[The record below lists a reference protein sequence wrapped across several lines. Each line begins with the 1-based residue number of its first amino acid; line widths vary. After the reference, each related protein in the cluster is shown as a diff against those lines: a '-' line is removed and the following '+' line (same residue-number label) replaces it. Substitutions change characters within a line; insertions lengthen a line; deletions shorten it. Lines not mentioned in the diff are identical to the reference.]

1 MHSKIPMNII
11 IIPKNGVRISES
23 SDKWGSDNWGSTVL
37 DKIQDTLLARYI
49 LKFACVLDLLVA

>member
-23 SDKWGSDNWGSTVL
+23 LDKRGSDNWGFTVIAKFL
-37 DKIQDTLLARYI
+37 I
-49 LKFACVLDLLVA
+49 LTANIVN